1 MKVIF
6 LSISYSENDH
16 ISFYEELLQE
26 FVENG
31 HEVFV
36 ACASEKRKGRNTN
49 ISDERGIRV
58 LRIKTGNIIGNVN
71 IIEKGISTVR
81 IDKQFQKAI
90 ARYFSNEKFDLIL
103 YPTPPITLIGTVK
116 FLKIFI

>member
-26 FVENG
+26 FIANG

-36 ACASEKRKGRNTN
+36 ACASEKRKKRDTE
-49 ISDERGIRV
+49 ISDERGIHV
-58 LRIKTGNIIGNVN
+58 LRIRTGNITGNVN
-71 IIEKGISTVR
+71 IFEKGMSTVM

-90 ARYFSNEKFDLIL
+90 SKYFSNEKFDLIL
-103 YPTPPITLIGTVK
+103 YPTPPITLVGTVTY
-116 FLKIFI
+116 

>member
-26 FVENG
+26 FVANG

-36 ACASEKRKGRNTN
+36 ACASEKRK
-49 ISDERGIRV
+49 ERDTGI
-58 LRIKTGNIIGNVN
+58 
-71 IIEKGISTVR
+71 
-81 IDKQFQKAI
+81 
-90 ARYFSNEKFDLIL
+90 
-103 YPTPPITLIGTVK
+103 
-116 FLKIFI
+116 